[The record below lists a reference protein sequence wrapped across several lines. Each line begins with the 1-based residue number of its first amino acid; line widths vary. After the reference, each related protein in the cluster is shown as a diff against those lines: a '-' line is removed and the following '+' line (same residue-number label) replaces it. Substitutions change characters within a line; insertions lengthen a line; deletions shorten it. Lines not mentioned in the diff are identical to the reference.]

1 MNVVKLLS
9 TILLTLTLAACAS
22 VPVKVDSDPAQDF
35 SSYSTFSWTGKSPM
49 IANKTDHSIPPVAE
63 DRMTAALKNTL
74 EQKGYRFVE
83 DASAADF
90 AVSYTI
96 GARDKIQLE
105 SYAPRY
111 YGGYDNWTWGFPY
124 YGYGYNRFPMQYRS
138 GVVEQKEYVR
148 GSLAVDMFDV
158 KRRSPVWH
166 GYGSKRLSDE
176 DLLRN
181 ASDADETM
189 ANMLAEFPS
198 KTAS

>member
-74 EQKGYRFVE
+74 EQKGYRYVE

-96 GARDKIQLE
+96 GARDKVQLE
-105 SYAPRY
+105 GYAPRY
-111 YGGYDNWTWGFPY
+111 YGGYDNWRWGFPH
-124 YGYGYNRFPMQYRS
+124 YGYGYDVFPMQYRS
-138 GVVEQKEYVR
+138 AVVEQKEYVR
-148 GSLAVDMFDV
+148 GSLAVDVFDV
-158 KRRSPVWH
+158 KRKSPVWH

-181 ASDADETM
+181 ASDAGETM
-189 ANMLAEFPS
+189 ANMLAEFPI